1 MYVDEPSKP
10 WSAGGPSTSLRDPF
24 TIFHQPFPYSEW
36 ADRWE
41 KEHLASSDFPLILNV
56 NPWHPVDVC
65 LLCWLPVSLPG
76 LQTCRYPL
84 WDLPAS
90 WGSCPAH
97 QRPSRALPGNRC
109 TVPSP
114 DGSGVGDKAK
124 CSS

>member
-10 WSAGGPSTSLRDPF
+10 WSAGGPSTSPRDPF
-24 TIFHQPFPYSEW
+24 TIFYQPFPYSEW

-41 KEHLASSDFPLILNV
+41 KEHLASSDFPVILNV
-56 NPWHPVDVC
+56 NQWHPVDVC

-90 WGSCPAH
+90 WGSFNPIYLEVGESFLIFFPSLPASMES
-97 QRPSRALPGNRC
+97 QS
-109 TVPSP
+109 
-114 DGSGVGDKAK
+114 VGHD
-124 CSS
+124 